1 SAPAVDRYNPDVCIR
16 YDVLFTAQRP
26 SALSL
31 FPYTTLF
38 RSDEPVDVAVGGL
51 GLGYTARA
59 VLEHARVHSLVV
71 IEALGELIDWHEQRL
86 IPAGSTVVSDDRCEF
101 VHADFF
107 ALLRDGD
114 GLDPQHPERRFQA
127 ILVDID
133 HS

>member
-71 IEALGELIDWHEQRL
+71 IEALGELIDWHEQRSEEHTSEL
-86 IPAGSTVVSDDRCEF
+86 QSRFDLVCR
-101 VHADFF
+101 
-107 ALLRDGD
+107 LLLENKNKID
-114 GLDPQHPERRFQA
+114 LD
-127 ILVDID
+127 
-133 HS
+133 